1 MDLHKVILFSLDVLH
16 LSSVLLIKVFFL
28 HSILYW
34 GHLVFA
40 WLYIALSLLK
50 VSKFVFYTVYGDIL
64 ASSEEEHLLK
74 AVKQF
79 ISDLANKSVVVL
91 ILHVDD
97 ELPVTILEG
106 LGDGLDV
113 LDLDGPFKLVG
124 LNVSKLVRGQQQVAL
139 LAHLE
144 TVVLQQFARE
154 HHSFSGV

>member
-1 MDLHKVILFSLDVLH
+1 
-16 LSSVLLIKVFFL
+16 
-28 HSILYW
+28 
-34 GHLVFA
+34 
-40 WLYIALSLLK
+40 
-50 VSKFVFYTVYGDIL
+50 
-64 ASSEEEHLLK
+64 LLK
-74 AVKQF
+74 AIKQF

-106 LGDGLDV
+106 LDDGLDV

-124 LNVSKLVRGQQQVAL
+124 LNVSKLVRGQEQVAL

-154 HHSFSGV
+154 HHSFSGVQIAHDILLVTQVQVIMAYGEDLDVLLLLAGRR